1 MKAVESKWWLVDGQ
15 GQVLGRLAS
24 QVASILRGKHKTS
37 FVPYMDMG
45 DFVVVINAGRI
56 RLTGDKLEKKVYVR
70 HSGYPGGLKSVP
82 AKELLD
88 RHPERMIKAAVQG
101 MLPKNKLAARVLRKL
116 KVYPGQDHPHQAQQ
130 PELLR
135 LRG

>member
-56 RLTGDKLEKKVYVR
+56 RLTGGKLEKKVYVR

>member
-1 MKAVESKWWLVDGQ
+1 MNELERKWWLVDAQ

-24 QVASILRGKHKTS
+24 QVAHILRGKHKPS
-37 FVPYMDMG
+37 FIPYGDEG

-56 RLTGDKLEKKVYVR
+56 RLTGAKLDKKVYYH

-82 AKELLD
+82 AKDLFA
-88 RHPERMIKAAVQG
+88 RNPEKMIKTAVQG

-116 KVYPGQDHPHQAQQ
+116 KVYPGQEHPHQAQQ
-130 PELLR
+130 PEPLR